1 MRLTDFKALSFGCYG
16 TLVDRASGLYA
27 ALQPLL
33 SAGHISLPRDQ
44 VLGAFVRHEVAQQ
57 AETPAMIYS
66 RVLVEAHRRLARE
79 WGVLLSDESHAL
91 FGHSVAHWPI
101 FADAPPAL
109 QYLKRFF
116 KLAVLSNVDQESFAG
131 TARRLEVRFDAVF
144 TAEEIGS
151 YKPDPRNFEYL
162 IDRLAKAGVA
172 RGEILH
178 VASSLPRD
186 QEPAASCGIAFAWI
200 DRPPRQEGGS
210 QARIPRSRGANSDF
224 RYANMVDMVKAHQ
237 KELFA

>member
-1 MRLTDFKALSFGCYG
+1 MRLSDFKALSFGCYG

-27 ALQPLL
+27 ALRPLL
-33 SAGHISLPRDQ
+33 SAGHVSLPRQQ
-44 VLGAFVRHEVAQQ
+44 VLSAFARHEIAQQ
-57 AETPAMIYS
+57 AETPTMVYS

-91 FGHSVAHWPI
+91 FGHSVANWPV
-101 FADAPPAL
+101 FADAPAAL

-116 KLAVLSNVDQESFAG
+116 KLALLSNVDHESFAG

-151 YKPDPRNFEYL
+151 YKPDPRNFQYL
-162 IDRLAKAGVA
+162 IERLEKVGVA

-186 QEPAASCGIAFAWI
+186 QGPAASCGIAFAWI
-200 DRPPRQEGGS
+200 DRTSRQEGDTR
-210 QARIPRSRGANSDF
+210 ARTELSRDASPAFRFANL
-224 RYANMVDMVKAHQ
+224 VDLVKAHR
-237 KELFA
+237 EESCA